1 MYSET
6 TSLKMQKFGEII
18 HQSRTE
24 IEAMLVCVCM
34 RVRVCVCVCV
44 QVYTCGRAVCVLMHM
59 SMWRPAVNHGYC
71 FSGLVCLVFEE

>member
-24 IEAMLVCVCM
+24 IEATLVCVCA
-34 RVRVCVCVCV
+34 CVH
-44 QVYTCGRAVCVLMHM
+44 VYMCEKAVCVLMHM
-59 SMWRPAVNHGYC
+59 SM
-71 FSGLVCLVFEE
+71 